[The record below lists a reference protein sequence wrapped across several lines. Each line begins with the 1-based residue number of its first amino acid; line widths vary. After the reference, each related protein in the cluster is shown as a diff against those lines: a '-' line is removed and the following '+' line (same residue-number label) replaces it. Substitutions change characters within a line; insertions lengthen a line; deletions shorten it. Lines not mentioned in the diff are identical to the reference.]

1 MAGPEGPEDRARGGG
16 LSGLAEGY
24 QKAAPYL
31 AASSSLV
38 GAVLGFSLL
47 GWWLDGKVGTKQ
59 PWFFIGGA
67 VIGMI
72 GGFISF
78 FRAVLGMNGAGKPP
92 GQGGRA

>member
-1 MAGPEGPEDRARGGG
+1 MAGPEKPEDRARRGG

-24 QKAAPYL
+24 QKAAPYM

-38 GAVLGFSLL
+38 GSVLIFSLV
-47 GWWLDGKVGTKQ
+47 GWWLDGKVGTGK

-67 VIGMI
+67 VIGMV

-78 FRAVLGMNGAGKPP
+78 FHTVLGMDKANKKGP
-92 GQGGRA
+92 RA

>member
-1 MAGPEGPEDRARGGG
+1 MAGPDDPKDRARGGG
-16 LSGLAEGY
+16 LSGLAAGY
-24 QKAAPYL
+24 QKAAPYM

-38 GAVLGFSLL
+38 GAVLVFSLV

-67 VIGMI
+67 VLGMI

-78 FRAVLGMNGAGKPP
+78 FRTVLGLDKAKKAGP
-92 GQGGRA
+92 RA